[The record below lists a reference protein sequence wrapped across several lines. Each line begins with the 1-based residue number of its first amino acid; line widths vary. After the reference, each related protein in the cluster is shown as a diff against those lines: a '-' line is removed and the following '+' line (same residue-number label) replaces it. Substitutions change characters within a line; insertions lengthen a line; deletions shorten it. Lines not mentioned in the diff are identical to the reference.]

1 MQIYKVLSHEQNT
14 IGAKSIAYQRQENT
28 LHLSPTFFGII
39 NKTKNYLASKEKKN
53 LYKKTKLNT
62 FTFHFYH

>member
-28 LHLSPTFFGII
+28 LHLSLIFFGII
-39 NKTKNYLASKEKKN
+39 NKTTNSLASKEKKN
-53 LYKKTKLNT
+53 L
-62 FTFHFYH
+62 